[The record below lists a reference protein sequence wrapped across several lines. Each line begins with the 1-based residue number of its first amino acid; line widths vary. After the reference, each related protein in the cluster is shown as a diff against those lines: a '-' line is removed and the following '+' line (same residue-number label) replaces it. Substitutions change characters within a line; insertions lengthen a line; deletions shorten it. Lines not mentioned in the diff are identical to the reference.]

1 MGTIYVAEGQEDQH
15 SILKNE
21 GKSKAFAD
29 FVHGLGWT
37 VGGHSFPLS
46 GHSYL
51 FFSRLMWQLIEA
63 FWGA

>member
-1 MGTIYVAEGQEDQH
+1 VGTIYVAEGQEDQH

-37 VGGHSFPLS
+37 VGGHS
-46 GHSYL
+46 L
-51 FFSRLMWQLIEA
+51 FLAINTYSSP
-63 FWGA
+63 G